1 MKHAAQRGLTLIEL
15 AIALAL
21 MALLAVLAVP
31 NMGAQLDQRRLLA
44 AAETLA
50 ADMAEA
56 RFEAARQGRPMH
68 LTVQGGAS
76 WCWSVASSAGCPCG
90 QRQTCELRSAS
101 ADDHAAVQT
110 LQGQSL
116 LLTPT
121 GAAQTA
127 GAVTLQS
134 RRGSRLQVQLQALG
148 RPRIC
153 SELGPASRYPS
164 C

>member
-1 MKHAAQRGLTLIEL
+1 MKQARRRGLTLIEL

-21 MALLAVLAVP
+21 IALLAVLAVP
-31 NMGAQLDQRRLLA
+31 SMSAQLDQRRLVA

-56 RFEAARQGRPMH
+56 RFEAARQGRAVH
-68 LTVQGGAS
+68 LLVQAGSS
-76 WCWSVASSAGCPCG
+76 WCWSVASAPNCPCG
-90 QRQTCELRSAS
+90 QRQACELRSSS
-101 ADDHAAVQT
+101 ANDHGAVQT
-110 LQGQSL
+110 LMGEGM

-121 GAAQTA
+121 GAAQRAAT
-127 GAVTLQS
+127 VTLQS
-134 RRGSRLQVQLQALG
+134 RRGARLQVQLQALG

-153 SELGPASRYPS
+153 SELGPAGRYPS

>member
-21 MALLAVLAVP
+21 MTLLAALAVP
-31 NMGAQLDQRRLLA
+31 SMGAQLDQRRLLA

-68 LTVQGGAS
+68 LTVQGGAR

-90 QRQTCELRSAS
+90 QRLACELRSSS
-101 ADDHAAVQT
+101 AGDHAAVQM

-121 GAAQTA
+121 GAAQSA